1 MTHTTGSPQ
10 REHTTG
16 SPQREHTSSTPEDDR
31 PSAAP
36 TEAATSGPDIPVGLD
51 NAPEGPGVSA
61 AGFAA
66 PVPAIVAGISEAI
79 GNTPLIRLDSL
90 FPDSGVEIL
99 AKLESVNP
107 GGSTKDRPAMGMV
120 RDALQTGRLAPGGTV
135 VESSSG
141 NLGVALARACNAHD
155 VRFVCVVDART
166 NATTVRTIQALGG
179 EIDLV
184 SEPDPAT
191 GDLLTARFNR
201 VKELLEEI
209 PDAVNLYQY
218 GNPANPRAHYDGT
231 MREIAEAT
239 GHQVDVL
246 MAAVSTTGTIGGC
259 SAYIRDH
266 DMTTRAIAVD
276 AVGSVLFGGTAA
288 PRPLPGMG
296 AGVVTELSRQVE
308 PDQVIRVEGLD
319 CVVGARHLARSEGIL
334 AGGSTGGIVH
344 ALGRLIPSLE
354 PGTRV
359 VFVVHD
365 GGVPYLETVYDDQ
378 WVQQT
383 LGADADDIAAA
394 IDRLRETARR
404 D

>member
-1 MTHTTGSPQ
+1 MTYTPGSPQ
-10 REHTTG
+10 REHSSEPAPVETFDD
-16 SPQREHTSSTPEDDR
+16 TS
-31 PSAAP
+31 
-36 TEAATSGPDIPVGLD
+36 IPVGLE
-51 NAPEGPGVSA
+51 NAPDGPSVA
-61 AGFAA
+61 LAGFAA
-66 PVPAIVAGISEAI
+66 PVPAIVAGIAEAI

-90 FPDSGVEIL
+90 FPDSGIEIL

-120 RDALQTGRLAPGGTV
+120 RDALQSGRLEPGGTV

-141 NLGVALARACNAHD
+141 NLGVALARACSAYD

-184 SEPDPAT
+184 SEPDPET

-201 VKELLEEI
+201 VKELLAEI
-209 PDAVNLYQY
+209 PGAVNLYQY

-239 GHQVDVL
+239 DHQLDVM

-266 DMTTRAIAVD
+266 EMRTRTIAVD

-296 AGVVTELSRQVE
+296 AGVVTELSREVE

-319 CVVGARHLARSEGIL
+319 CVAGARHLARSEGIL

-344 ALGRLIPSLE
+344 ALATLIPSLE
-354 PGTRV
+354 PGSRV
-359 VFVVHD
+359 AFVVHD
-365 GGVPYLETVYDDQ
+365 GGVPYLETVYDDD